1 MTNSDFHDPAGHRLG
16 VVHVLKDITDRQ
28 QAEEKYRRLIANM
41 QEGVFISSP
50 DGHFVDFNE
59 AFQRMLGYQSREEL
73 LAVRDIASSM
83 YANPSDR
90 ARLQKLLKEHGAVN
104 DFEFQMRRRDGEIVT
119 LLESS
124 VVTRD
129 PSGKIEAFQG
139 FVLDITERKN
149 AEQEIRRRNRE
160 LMILNSIGQTLN
172 QPIDLEELL
181 ARALR
186 QVVELF
192 GADAGSIFLM
202 SANSSTLKRI
212 AASGLRTDYSRS
224 FPDTELPMDFV
235 EHIRAV
241 HARVRRR
248 RFAGLWPIAR
258 PVRLRARPGGE
269 AVPHRGT
276 PTNT

>member
-1 MTNSDFHDPAGHRLG
+1 MSNSDFHDPAGHRLG

-50 DGHFVDFNE
+50 EGHFVDFNE
-59 AFQRMLGYQSREEL
+59 AFQRMLGYESREEL

-83 YANPSDR
+83 YVNPLDR
-90 ARLQKLLKEHGAVN
+90 ARLQKLLREHGAVS
-104 DFEFQMRRRDGEIVT
+104 DFEFQMRRRDGEVVT

-129 PSGKIEAFQG
+129 TAGKIEAFQG

-181 ARALR
+181 GRALR

-202 SANSSTLKRI
+202 EANSSTL
-212 AASGLRTDYSRS
+212 
-224 FPDTELPMDFV
+224 E
-235 EHIRAV
+235 
-241 HARVRRR
+241 
-248 RFAGLWPIAR
+248 AGR
-258 PVRLRARPGGE
+258 RLRPADRLFPRIPG
-269 AVPHRGT
+269 H
-276 PTNT
+276 